1 MKKIVEF
8 VLYPDALGLDI
19 NGPLDVF
26 TIATEALARTGK
38 KGEGYEPLF
47 SAKQPGPLRLFS
59 GLPVLADNQLGQGN
73 QPDILLVP
81 GGPSAELAVED
92 AGLLELIQSRAKVAA
107 QVVSVCNGALILA
120 ACGMLDGKRATTHW
134 RRAKE
139 LASKHP
145 LVEVEPDAIYVRD
158 GKVAT
163 SAGVTAGI
171 DLALALVE
179 EDYGAALALDVARV
193 LVLYFRRS
201 GGQSQF
207 SAPMESRRRAGGRF
221 HKLHDWMLA
230 NLNKSLTVER
240 LARQAVM
247 SPRNFARV
255 FSQTTGMTPAS
266 YVESLRLDRAREVL
280 ESGADSMEQ
289 VAQASGFGSDDRLR
303 RAFHRRFGIS
313 PVQYRTHFWLKQGRS
328 MQ

>member
-8 VLYPDALGLDI
+8 VIYPEALGLDI

-26 TIATEALARTGK
+26 TVANELLARAGK
-38 KGEGYEPLF
+38 ANHGYEPLF
-47 SAKQPGPLRLFS
+47 SAKEPGPLRLCS
-59 GLPVLADNQLGQGN
+59 GLTVMAQNQLGQGN
-73 QPDILLVP
+73 HPDILLIP
-81 GGPSAELAVED
+81 GGPGAEPAADDPELVSLIRKRAEE
-92 AGLLELIQSRAKVAA
+92 AG

-120 ACGMLDGKRATTHW
+120 ACGLLDGKKATTHW
-134 RRAKE
+134 LCTDE
-139 LASKHP
+139 LGAKHP

-179 EDYGAALALDVARV
+179 EDHGPALVLEVARV

-207 SAPMESRRRAGGRF
+207 SAPMESRRRAGKRF
-221 HKLHDWMLA
+221 GDLHDWILD
-230 NLNKSLTVER
+230 NLQKSLTVEC
-240 LARQAVM
+240 LAQEAVM

-266 YVESLRLDRAREVL
+266 YVEAVRLDRAREVL

-289 VAQASGFGSDDRLR
+289 VAQASGFGNEDRLR
-303 RAFHRRFGIS
+303 RSFRRRFGIS
-313 PVQYRTHFWLKQGRS
+313 PAQYRMHFGLKQRRV